1 MDPPTYEEALY
12 SLGRAPTIAD
22 LGPHS
27 PGSCSSSLVPYEAGE
42 DSNPEDDQNSQER
55 APKQMETEEPAMVE
69 APAKE
74 GMGIAVGPEEYTP
87 ASPRYV
93 RDGEDDADNQDMD
106 GDEDVEAPFLAP
118 KENPTPKTPW
128 DEQTALTPLK
138 GNTASAEDPQASSSD
153 ESIQEL
159 IDLREEEGV
168 PPKRINCPTTLGL
181 NKKMAVT
188 AEKTPI
194 PPSPFPKGN
203 AMTLP
208 VAAPEANMRQRQCLK
223 NRLST

>member
-1 MDPPTYEEALY
+1 MDLPTNEEALH

-42 DSNPEDDQNSQER
+42 DSKPEDDQNSQER
-55 APKQMETEEPAMVE
+55 APEQMETEERAMVE

-74 GMGIAVGPEEYTP
+74 GMAIAVGPEEYTP

-93 RDGEDDADNQDMD
+93 RDGEDDADDQGID

-138 GNTASAEDPQASSSD
+138 GNTASSSD
-153 ESIQEL
+153 KSIPEL

-168 PPKRINCPTTLGL
+168 PPKRINHPTTLGL
-181 NKKMAVT
+181 NK
-188 AEKTPI
+188 
-194 PPSPFPKGN
+194 
-203 AMTLP
+203 
-208 VAAPEANMRQRQCLK
+208 
-223 NRLST
+223 